1 MSALARDGFVLGVL
15 VVLATLLLGWLLAG
29 AAS

>member
-15 VVLATLLLGWLLAG
+15 VVPATLLLGWLLAG

>member
-1 MSALARDGFVLGVL
+1 MSALARDGFVLGVR